1 MSSMRILLYTI
12 AMQVSNSVGVYLW
25 LAKMLAASLV
35 RSYFLGEIMLIHN
48 SSTPLFRIERKG
60 VTELMLPPNETYDG
74 KRLKFQARRWINAE
88 DYDWVCFLDCDM
100 LAQRNIDHLFDPG
113 TDCDIL
119 WQPEGRMTQ
128 AAYNSYFHPEEF
140 PRLWRHGANS
150 GSFAVRG
157 EHYQAV
163 MEEWERIDSSEPVTP
178 KILVDQPAWNRLLFD
193 TKLRTRQFEKD
204 EIQFPLLH
212 HFDYRKW
219 RNAALI
225 HANGTTPE
233 VKLEFLLSQYLG
245 RFAGHAETM
254 LALMD
259 M

>member
-1 MSSMRILLYTI
+1 MASTCIYTI
-12 AMQVSNSVGVYLW
+12 AIDSPGNKTYAMM
-25 LAKMLAASLV
+25 AKILISSLL
-35 RSYFLGEIMLIHN
+35 RSYFSGELILIHN
-48 SSTPLFRIERKG
+48 TPTPLFRINRTQL
-60 VTELMLPPNETYDG
+60 TENMLPSGHQIDG
-74 KRLKFQARRWINAE
+74 KRLKFQARKWINAE
-88 DYDWVCFLDCDM
+88 YHDWVCFLDCDM

-113 TDCDIL
+113 ADCDIL

-128 AAYNSYFHPEEF
+128 AAYNSYFQPEEF

-157 EHYQAV
+157 EHYHEV
-163 MEEWERIDSSEPVTP
+163 MEEWERIDASEPVRE

-204 EIQFPLLH
+204 EIMFPLLH

-225 HANGTTPE
+225 HANGTTPD

-245 RFAGHAETM
+245 RFAGHAEMM